1 MYEYQAKVIKVVDAD
16 TYELEIDLGFNITI
30 THRVRLL
37 GVDAFETKLI
47 RGNTAEEVELGQKI
61 KEIMHEM
68 LTDKDVLIHTV
79 KDRSDKYGRYLV
91 DMYQGDLY
99 VNNYVKNSGMAK

>member
-1 MYEYQAKVIKVVDAD
+1 MYEYRAKVIKVVDAD

-47 RGNTAEEVELGQKI
+47 RGNTAEEVELGLKI
-61 KEIMHEM
+61 KDIMLNM
-68 LTDKDVLIHTV
+68 LNGKDVLIHTV
-79 KDRSDKYGRYLV
+79 KDSSDKYGRYLV
-91 DMYQGDLY
+91 DMYLDDLY
-99 VNNYVKNSGMAK
+99 INNYVKNSGMAK